1 MAQLS
6 DDCCAF
12 RDALLPIEAA
22 WSLIFDRVGVVSG
35 VETIGLAEAG
45 GRTLTRPEPGM
56 AVDFIPCG
64 EPL

>member
-12 RDALLPIEAA
+12 GGPWLPIEAA
-22 WSLIFDRVGVVSG
+22 RRLIFKRVGVVAG
-35 VETIGLAEAG
+35 VETIGLAEAH
-45 GRTLTRPEPGM
+45 GRTLTRCEPGM
-56 AVDFIPCG
+56 AVDFIPYG